1 MIIKSLSKVRNRFL
15 KRNRLE
21 HIENWFNFVY
31 VENIHTYT
39 HIYTKVDICIREAGM
54 EIQIGMKS
62 PQIRFE
68 QELPDR
74 VGGEAQDRRGL
85 QEGRN
90 SSQCQML
97 KRIHNRTLRNS
108 KRREW
113 KKGYLDSESPL
124 PDTWL

>member
-1 MIIKSLSKVRNRFL
+1 M
-15 KRNRLE
+15 
-21 HIENWFNFVY
+21 Y

-62 PQIRFE
+62 SQIRFE

-74 VGGEAQDRRGL
+74 VGGEAQDRREL